1 MLASAAAE
9 SPALLR
15 FFRCF
20 SYHFFLLTVIIGPR
34 IKTPVTYCR
43 KPTTMHRFI
52 ISTVAGNKRS
62 LFVPTLFATAFLS
75 APALHADAFSDHVSF
90 LPEGPDITQNDVE
103 KAQKAWGDAVVAI
116 GKAGRRAPA
125 VAEAAAR
132 TAYAFD
138 LGPIQFKPTL
148 ASEQPFRPDLEGT
161 LSYFVSGNAKYEEDS
176 GFALRPWSKVRFDNH
191 TVKMQGNI
199 AIAMGHYYFTGP
211 DGQETKVEY
220 TKGYVKTPD
229 DRVLIFLQDSSLPYQ
244 P

>member
-1 MLASAAAE
+1 MHRLLISTIASAT
-9 SPALLR
+9 LL
-15 FFRCF
+15 
-20 SYHFFLLTVIIGPR
+20 
-34 IKTPVTYCR
+34 
-43 KPTTMHRFI
+43 
-52 ISTVAGNKRS
+52 STA
-62 LFVPTLFATAFLS
+62 
-75 APALHADAFSDHVSF
+75 ALHADDFSDHVGF
-90 LPEGPDITQNDVE
+90 LPAGPDITQSDVE
-103 KAQKAWGDAVVAI
+103 TAQKAWGDAVVAI

-125 VAEAAAR
+125 VAEDAAR

-148 ASEQPFRPDLEGT
+148 AAEQPFRPDLEGT
-161 LSYFVSGNAKYEEDS
+161 LSYFVSGNAKYEEDK
-176 GFALRPWSKVRFDNH
+176 GFALQPWSKVRFDNH